1 MKKILLFFILLSVS
15 ISAQENTFLKG
26 KITNPK
32 TAKCYLYFFAGINE
46 KTGKNERIYLDS
58 ADINENGE
66 FSMSFNIEKSRI
78 AKFNDGNEVTTLSL
92 TKGDDLYLTLNTT
105 FFDETIVFFGKGSER
120 NNALKNLA
128 LLQSTIGDKFDSY
141 DITKDT
147 TEVFIYFNQVYAN
160 FKNLII
166 DYKKTIPD
174 FEIPTIMLDENLERD
189 IDTRK
194 KMFALNHEMLSLI
207 GTDAID
213 FSGEDSKGK
222 MIKFSSFKGKTTVI
236 DFWATWCGPCRA
248 EMPSLKVL
256 EEKYGQNVNF
266 VSVGVFNDD
275 KNKATWFK
283 MAKDF
288 GFEKVIYIGRENILQ
303 VSAYNIYFIPRYI
316 VVDENLKII
325 DAIAPKPS
333 SGKLEKYFIEE

>member
-1 MKKILLFFILLSVS
+1 MKKILLLFILLSTT
-15 ISAQENTFLKG
+15 IYGQENTFLKG
-26 KITNPK
+26 KITNP
-32 TAKCYLYFFAGINE
+32 TSNKCYLYYILSDN
-46 KTGKNERIYLDS
+46 KTGDYQQIYLDS
-58 ADINENGE
+58 TELNHEGE
-66 FSMSFNIEKSRI
+66 FSMAFNIEKSTI
-78 AKFNDGNEVTTLSL
+78 AYFYDGKESATLNLSR
-92 TKGDDLYLTLNTT
+92 GDDLYLTLNTT
-105 FFDETIVFFGKGSER
+105 FFDETIVFFGKGSES

-174 FEIPTIMLDENLERD
+174 FEIPPNMLDENLAWD
-189 IDTRK
+189 LNYRK
-194 KMFALNHEMLSLI
+194 EMFALNHAMLSII

-222 MIKFSSFKGKTTVI
+222 MIKFSSYKGKTTVI

-256 EEKYGQNVNF
+256 EEKYGKNVNF
-266 VSVGVFNDD
+266 VSVGVYNDD
-275 KNKATWFK
+275 KTKDAWFK

-288 GFEKVIYIGRENILQ
+288 GFDKVMYISKEAAKQLN
-303 VSAYNIYFIPRYI
+303 AYNINFIPRYI
-316 VVDENLKII
+316 VVDENFKIV
-325 DAIAPKPS
+325 DAIAPVPS
-333 SGKLEKYFIEE
+333 SGELEKYFIED